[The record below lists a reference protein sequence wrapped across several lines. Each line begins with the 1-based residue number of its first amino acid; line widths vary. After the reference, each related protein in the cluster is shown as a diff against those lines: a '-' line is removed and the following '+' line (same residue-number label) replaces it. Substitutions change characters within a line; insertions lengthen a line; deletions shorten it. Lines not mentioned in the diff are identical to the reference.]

1 MNPKKIFLSL
11 LPVVTVTSLPLVS
24 ASCDWLYDK
33 PKKPK
38 NPSLPD
44 PKIPKRPEI
53 NPADRFDNKLLYEI
67 PKPKD
72 LTAKKD
78 IDGPHKLFHYIMNIH
93 KLKVLDASANETSE
107 FERIDKKI
115 ERYNEALKV
124 LEEYE
129 EQAKEASKTWLTGWE
144 QIKENAKKYG
154 SHLKYDSTFYDDW
167 YANYQFFTESRLK
180 DNDPE
185 LASLKDAQIEEIRKE
200 NITALPLWLTLEAH
214 TKVFQEIKNMRKIF
228 IEIIN
233 LYKFMMKNVNN
244 ENKTLLEQLQQMGPD
259 KLKQLKDMI
268 EDRIIQT
275 ELVNIRMALEDI
287 KHKLYAFPAPNLK
300 YNFDEA
306 SHYNKM
312 IDFVN
317 EFINPLS
324 YLLGFNTD
332 NNDYFYDNKSPKFK
346 RIKNYFF
353 GRKEYGS
360 SAKGFTIG
368 RLTKYNTE
376 SALKALEQWLN
387 KYKNSFGI
395 KYSSLK

>member
-1 MNPKKIFLSL
+1 MKSKKIFLSL
-11 LPVVTVTSLPLVS
+11 LPLVTVASLPLVS

-33 PKKPK
+33 PRTPKK
-38 NPSLPD
+38 PSLPD
-44 PKIPKRPEI
+44 PTLPKRPEV
-53 NPADRFDNKLLYEI
+53 NPADRFDNKLIYKI
-67 PKPKD
+67 PVPKD
-72 LTAKKD
+72 LKNKKD

-93 KLKVLDASANETSE
+93 KLKVLDASGNETSE
-107 FERIDKKI
+107 FESIDRKI

-167 YANYQFFTESRLK
+167 YANYQFFFESRLK
-180 DNDPE
+180 DGDPE
-185 LASLKDAQIEEIRKE
+185 LTSLRQAQIDEIRKE
-200 NITALPLWLTLEAH
+200 NITALPLWLTLEAY

-244 ENKTLLEQLQQMGPD
+244 ASKTFLEQLQQMGPD
-259 KLKQLKDMI
+259 KLEQLEDMI
-268 EDRIIQT
+268 KDRIIQT
-275 ELVNIRMALEDI
+275 ELVNIRMALEV
-287 KHKLYAFPAPNLK
+287 KNKLYAFPAPNLK

-346 RIKNYFF
+346 RIEKYFF

-360 SAKGFTIG
+360 SVKGFTIG
-368 RLTKYNTE
+368 RLKKYNNE
-376 SALKALEQWLN
+376 LALQALEQWLN

>member
-1 MNPKKIFLSL
+1 MKSKKIFLSL

-33 PKKPK
+33 PKTPK
-38 NPSLPD
+38 KPSLPD
-44 PKIPKRPEI
+44 PILPKRPEV

-93 KLKVLDASANETSE
+93 KLKVLDASGNETSE
-107 FERIDKKI
+107 FESIDKKI

-129 EQAKEASKTWLTGWE
+129 NQEKEASKTWLTGWE

-154 SHLKYDSTFYDDW
+154 SHLKYDSTFYDKW

-185 LASLKDAQIEEIRKE
+185 LASLEDAEIEEIRKE
-200 NITALPLWLTLEAH
+200 NITALPLWLTLEAY

-244 ENKTLLEQLQQMGPD
+244 ASKTLLEQLQSMGPD
-259 KLKQLKDMI
+259 KLKQLKD
-268 EDRIIQT
+268 IIKFKIIKT
-275 ELVNIRMALEDI
+275 ELVNIRMALEA
-287 KHKLYAFPAPNLK
+287 KNKLYAFPAPNLK

-332 NNDYFYDNKSPKFK
+332 NNDYFYDNKSPYFK
-346 RIKNYFF
+346 RIEKYFF

-368 RLTKYNTE
+368 RLKKYNSE
-376 SALKALEQWLN
+376 SALQSLEQWLN

>member
-1 MNPKKIFLSL
+1 MKSKKIFLSL

-33 PKKPK
+33 PRTPKK
-38 NPSLPD
+38 PSLPD
-44 PKIPKRPEI
+44 PTLPKRPEV

-67 PKPKD
+67 PKPRALKN
-72 LTAKKD
+72 D

-93 KLKVLDASANETSE
+93 KLKVLDASGNETSE
-107 FERIDKKI
+107 FESIDKKI

-129 EQAKEASKTWLTGWE
+129 DHVRKVRNIYDEKWE
-144 QIKENAKKYG
+144 EAKKLAKTGKNLTYG
-154 SHLKYDSTFYDDW
+154 KAFYDEW

-180 DNDPE
+180 DNDPD
-185 LASLKDAQIEEIRKE
+185 LGSLEENEIKQIHKE
-200 NITALPLWLTLEAH
+200 NFDVLPLWITIENFMN
-214 TKVFQEIKNMRKIF
+214 VFEEIFNMRRII
-228 IEIIN
+228 IELIN

-244 ENKTLLEQLQQMGPD
+244 ENKTLLEQLQAMGPD
-259 KLKQLKDMI
+259 KLEQLKHMI
-268 EDRIIQT
+268 RTRIIKA
-275 ELVNIRMALEDI
+275 ELVNLKVALEI
-287 KHKLYAFPAPNLK
+287 NGKLYSFSTPDLK
-300 YNFDEA
+300 FNYDKP
-306 SHYNKM
+306 SHYNK
-312 IDFVN
+312 IINWVN

-332 NNDYFYDNKSPKFK
+332 NYDYFYNNTAKEFK
-346 RIKNYFF
+346 WIKNYFF

>member
-1 MNPKKIFLSL
+1 MKKIKKLFLPL
-11 LPVVTVTSLPLVS
+11 LPVVTVTSLPLIS

-33 PKKPK
+33 PRIPK

-44 PKIPKRPEI
+44 PTLPKRPEI
-53 NPADRFDNKLLYEI
+53 NPADRFDNKLLYDI
-67 PKPKD
+67 PVPKD
-72 LTAKKD
+72 LTDKKD

-93 KLKVLDASANETSE
+93 KLKVLDASGNETSE
-107 FERIDKKI
+107 FESIDKKI

-129 EQAKEASKTWLTGWE
+129 NQAKEASKTWLTGWE

-154 SHLKYDSTFYDDW
+154 SHLKYDSTFYDKW
-167 YANYQFFTESRLK
+167 YANYQFFFESRLK
-180 DNDPE
+180 DGDPE
-185 LASLKDAQIEEIRKE
+185 LTSLRQAQIDEIRKE
-200 NITALPLWLTLEAH
+200 NITALPLWLTLEAY

-228 IEIIN
+228 IGIIN

-259 KLKQLKDMI
+259 KLKQLEEI
-268 EDRIIQT
+268 IQTRIIQT
-275 ELVNIRMALEDI
+275 ELVNIRMALEV
-287 KHKLYAFPAPNLK
+287 KNKLYAFPAPNLK

-332 NNDYFYDNKSPKFK
+332 NNDYFYDNKSPYFY
-346 RIKNYFF
+346 RIREYFF

-360 SAKGFTIG
+360 STKGFTIG
-368 RLTKYNTE
+368 RLKKYNNE
-376 SALKALEQWLN
+376 SALQALEQWLN

>member
-1 MNPKKIFLSL
+1 MKRKKIFLSL
-11 LPVVTVTSLPLVS
+11 LPIVTVTSLPLVS

-33 PKKPK
+33 PRTPKK
-38 NPSLPD
+38 PSLPD
-44 PKIPKRPEI
+44 PTLPKRPEI
-53 NPADRFDNKLLYEI
+53 NPADRFDNKLLYEL

-72 LTAKKD
+72 LKDKKD

-93 KLKVLDASANETSE
+93 KLKVLDASGNKTSE
-107 FERIDKKI
+107 FESIDKKI

-154 SHLKYDSTFYDDW
+154 SHLKYDSTFYDKW
-167 YANYQFFTESRLK
+167 YANYQFFFESRLK
-180 DNDPE
+180 DGDPD
-185 LASLKDAQIEEIRKE
+185 LAGLSEGQIEEIKKE
-200 NITALPLWLTLEAH
+200 NITALPLWLTLEAY

-244 ENKTLLEQLQQMGPD
+244 ASKTLLEQLQSMGPD
-259 KLKQLKDMI
+259 KLKQLKEI
-268 EDRIIQT
+268 IQTRIIQT
-275 ELVNIRMALEDI
+275 ELVNIRMALEA
-287 KHKLYAFPAPNLK
+287 KNKLYAFPAPNLK

-306 SHYNKM
+306 AHYNKM
-312 IDFVN
+312 INFVN

-332 NNDYFYDNKSPKFK
+332 NNDYFYDNKSPDFK
-346 RIKNYFF
+346 RIEKYFF

-368 RLTKYNTE
+368 KLKKYNNE
-376 SALKALEQWLN
+376 SALQALEQWLN
-387 KYKNSFGI
+387 KYKNYFGI

>member
-1 MNPKKIFLSL
+1 MKSKKLFLSL
-11 LPVVTVTSLPLVS
+11 LPVAAVTSLPLVS

-33 PKKPK
+33 PKTPK
-38 NPSLPD
+38 KPSLPD

-93 KLKVLDASANETSE
+93 KLKVLDASGNETSE
-107 FERIDKKI
+107 FESIDKKI

-167 YANYQFFTESRLK
+167 YANYQFFFESRLK
-180 DNDPE
+180 DGDPD
-185 LASLKDAQIEEIRKE
+185 LAGLSEGQIEEIKKE
-200 NITALPLWLTLEAH
+200 NITALPLWLTLEAY
-214 TKVFQEIKNMRKIF
+214 TKVFQEIKNMKKIF

-244 ENKTLLEQLQQMGPD
+244 ASKTLLEQLQSMGPD
-259 KLKQLKDMI
+259 KLKQLKEI
-268 EDRIIQT
+268 IQTRIIQT
-275 ELVNIRMALEDI
+275 ELVNIRMALEV
-287 KHKLYAFPAPNLK
+287 KNKLYAFPAPNLK

-346 RIKNYFF
+346 RIEKYFF
-353 GRKEYGS
+353 GHKEYGS
-360 SAKGFTIG
+360 SEKGFTIG
-368 RLTKYNTE
+368 RLKKYNIET
-376 SALKALEQWLN
+376 ALKALEQWLN

>member
-1 MNPKKIFLSL
+1 MKSKKLFLSL

-33 PKKPK
+33 PRTPKK
-38 NPSLPD
+38 PSLPD
-44 PKIPKRPEI
+44 PTIPKRPEI
-53 NPADRFDNKLLYEI
+53 NPADRFDNKLIYEI
-67 PKPKD
+67 PIPKD
-72 LTAKKD
+72 LKDKKD

-93 KLKVLDASANETSE
+93 KLKVLDASGNETSE
-107 FERIDKKI
+107 FESVNKKI

-129 EQAKEASKTWLTGWE
+129 EQAKEASKTWLSGWE

-154 SHLKYDSTFYDDW
+154 SHLKYDSSFYDKW

-185 LASLKDAQIEEIRKE
+185 LTSLSDDEINEVRKE
-200 NITALPLWLTLEAH
+200 NITALPLWLTLEAY
-214 TKVFQEIKNMRKIF
+214 TNVFKEIKNMRKIF

-244 ENKTLLEQLQQMGPD
+244 ENKTLLEQLQAMGPD
-259 KLKQLKDMI
+259 KLKQLKEI
-268 EDRIIQT
+268 IQTRIIKT
-275 ELVNIRMALEDI
+275 ELVNIKMALEDV
-287 KHKLYAFPAPNLK
+287 KNRLYAFPAPNLK
-300 YNFDEA
+300 WNYDKA

-312 IDFVN
+312 INWVN

-324 YLLGFNTD
+324 YLLGFNND
-332 NNDYFYDNKSPKFK
+332 SNDYFYDNKSPDFK

-368 RLTKYNTE
+368 RLTKYNNE
-376 SALKALEQWLN
+376 SALQALEQWLN

>member
-1 MNPKKIFLSL
+1 MKPKKIFLAL

-33 PKKPK
+33 PRTPKK
-38 NPSLPD
+38 PSLPD
-44 PKIPKRPEI
+44 PTLPKRPEV
-53 NPADRFDNKLLYEI
+53 NPAERFDNKLLYEI

-93 KLKVLDASANETSE
+93 KLKVLDASGNETSE
-107 FERIDKKI
+107 FESIDKKI

-144 QIKENAKKYG
+144 QIKETAKKYG
-154 SHLKYDSTFYDDW
+154 SHLKYDSTFYDKW
-167 YANYQFFTESRLK
+167 YLDYQFFTESRLK
-180 DNDPE
+180 DNDPD
-185 LASLKDAQIEEIRKE
+185 LAGLSDGQIEEIRKE
-200 NITALPLWLTLEAH
+200 NITALPLWLTLESY
-214 TKVFQEIKNMRKIF
+214 TKVFQEIKNMRRII
-228 IEIIN
+228 IELIN

-244 ENKTLLEQLQQMGPD
+244 ENKTLLEQLQSMGSD
-259 KLKQLKDMI
+259 KLKQLKEI
-268 EDRIIQT
+268 IQTRIIQT
-275 ELVNIRMALEDI
+275 ELVNIRMALEA
-287 KHKLYAFPAPNLK
+287 KNRLYAFPAPNLK

-332 NNDYFYDNKSPKFK
+332 NNDYFYDNKSRYFK
-346 RIKNYFF
+346 RIEKYFF

-368 RLTKYNTE
+368 KLKKYNTK
-376 SALKALEQWLN
+376 SALQALEQWLN

>member
-1 MNPKKIFLSL
+1 MKSKKIFLSL

-33 PKKPK
+33 PRTPKK
-38 NPSLPD
+38 PSLPD
-44 PKIPKRPEI
+44 PTLPKRPEV

-67 PKPKD
+67 PKPRALKND
-72 LTAKKD
+72 L
-78 IDGPHKLFHYIMNIH
+78 DGPHKLFHYIMNIH
-93 KLKVLDASANETSE
+93 KLKVLDASGNETSE
-107 FERIDKKI
+107 FESIDKKI

-129 EQAKEASKTWLTGWE
+129 DHVRKVRNIYDEKWE
-144 QIKENAKKYG
+144 EAKKLAKTGKNLTYG
-154 SHLKYDSTFYDDW
+154 KQFYDKW
-167 YANYQFFTESRLK
+167 YLDYQFFFESRLK
-180 DNDPE
+180 DNDPT
-185 LASLKDAQIEEIRKE
+185 LAALSENQIKEIQKE
-200 NITALPLWLTLEAH
+200 NFDVLPLWITIENFMN
-214 TKVFQEIKNMRKIF
+214 VFEEIFNMRRII
-228 IEIIN
+228 IELIN

-244 ENKTLLEQLQQMGPD
+244 ENKTLLEQLQAMGPD
-259 KLKQLKDMI
+259 KLKQLKLMI
-268 EDRIIQT
+268 QERIIQG
-275 ELVNIRMALEDI
+275 ELVNLKVALEI
-287 KHKLYAFPAPNLK
+287 NGKLYSFSTPDLK
-300 YNFDEA
+300 FNYDKP
-306 SHYNKM
+306 SHYNK
-312 IDFVN
+312 IINWVN

-332 NNDYFYDNKSPKFK
+332 NNDYFYDNKSPYFK
-346 RIKNYFF
+346 RIEKYFF

-368 RLTKYNTE
+368 KLKKYNTE

>member
-1 MNPKKIFLSL
+1 MKFKKISVAL
-11 LPVVTVTSLPLVS
+11 LPIVTVTSLPLVS

-33 PKKPK
+33 PRTPKK
-38 NPSLPD
+38 PSLPD
-44 PKIPKRPEI
+44 PTLPKRPEI
-53 NPADRFDNKLLYEI
+53 NPADRFDNKLLYEL

-93 KLKVLDASANETSE
+93 KLKVLDASGNETSE
-107 FERIDKKI
+107 FESIDKKI

-129 EQAKEASKTWLTGWE
+129 NQAKEASKTWLTGWE

-154 SHLKYDSTFYDDW
+154 SHLKYDSTFYDEW

-180 DNDPE
+180 HNDPE
-185 LASLKDAQIEEIRKE
+185 LAGLTEEEKEEIQKE
-200 NITALPLWLTLEAH
+200 NITALPLWLTLEAY
-214 TKVFQEIKNMRKIF
+214 TNVFKEIKNMRKIF

-244 ENKTLLEQLQQMGPD
+244 ASKTLLEQLQSMGAD
-259 KLKQLKDMI
+259 KLKKLKEMI
-268 EDRIIQT
+268 QIRIIKG
-275 ELVNIRMALEDI
+275 ELVNIKMALEV
-287 KHKLYAFPAPNLK
+287 KNKLYAFPAPNLK

-312 IDFVN
+312 INFVN

-332 NNDYFYDNKSPKFK
+332 NNDYFYDNKSPKFH
-346 RIKNYFF
+346 RIREYFF

-368 RLTKYNTE
+368 RLKKYNNE
-376 SALKALEQWLN
+376 SALQALEQWLN